1 MVWVSQHCRDIV
13 ALLLCGGRVIL
24 HQGFGRLEQLGT
36 RRVAEGL
43 YLLLSEGD
51 QGVKEGQRPV
61 NGAPNLMGGGEY
73 SWKPYKGKPCREW

>member
-1 MVWVSQHCRDIV
+1 MVKKMVWVSQHCPNKV
-13 ALLLCGGRVIL
+13 ASLLRGKGVIL

-51 QGVKEGQRPV
+51 QGVKEG
-61 NGAPNLMGGGEY
+61 
-73 SWKPYKGKPCREW
+73 

>member
-1 MVWVSQHCRDIV
+1 MVWVSQHCCNIV
-13 ALLLCGGRVIL
+13 VSLLRGGRVVL

-51 QGVKEGQRPV
+51 QGVEEGQRPV
-61 NGAPNLMGGGEY
+61 NGAPDLMGGGEY
-73 SWKPYKGKPCREW
+73 SWKPNKGKPCREW